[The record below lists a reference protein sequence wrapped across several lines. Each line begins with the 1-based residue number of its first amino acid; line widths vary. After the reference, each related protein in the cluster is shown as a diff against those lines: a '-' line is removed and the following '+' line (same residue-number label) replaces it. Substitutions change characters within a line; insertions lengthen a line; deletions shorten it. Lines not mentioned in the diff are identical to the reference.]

1 MRRTSA
7 ELQAAARPSV
17 AALRSRAAGL
27 PLNPRAIYLELLL
40 LLLLVM
46 ESVLAL
52 LLLRRFITSTSRAPL
67 GGFK

>member
-1 MRRTSA
+1 
-7 ELQAAARPSV
+7 V